1 MGPGGGSNGLV
12 PEGKTPGSESAVDSR
27 MRLVSP
33 GYIGTIGIP
42 LHRGRDLSAED
53 RTGTPRAML
62 VNEALA
68 RALFPGQDPIGKRVL
83 CCEGA
88 ADDPRWKT
96 IVGVVG
102 DTRSLGPDQEMVPEF
117 FLPIAQA
124 PDVAW
129 NWIGRTISVVA
140 RADADP
146 LSLAPAMREALRR
159 VDPSLPLYRI
169 ETLESSLS
177 IALAPARFRTI
188 LLGSL
193 AATGLLLAL
202 VGIYGVIAYLV
213 TRRRGEIGVRM
224 ALGASSGDVL
234 RMVVGQGLR
243 PVFAGTALGAL
254 GALAATRLLATWLRG
269 VSPEDPVTFAAVA
282 VSLIGVAAVATLIPA
297 RRATKVSALEAMRAE

>member
-1 MGPGGGSNGLV
+1 
-12 PEGKTPGSESAVDSR
+12 

-33 GYIGTIGIP
+33 GYIGTIG
-42 LHRGRDLSAED
+42 LQLRSGRDLSRDD
-53 RTGTPRAML
+53 RAGAPRAMV

-102 DTRSLGPDQEMVPEF
+102 DARSRGPDQEVVPEF
-117 FLPIAQA
+117 FIPIAQS
-124 PDVAW
+124 PDEAW
-129 NWIGRTISVVA
+129 NWISRTMSVVA
-140 RADADP
+140 RADGDP

-169 ETLESSLS
+169 ETLEASLS
-177 IALAPARFRTI
+177 NALAPARFRTV

-193 AATGLLLAL
+193 AAIGLLLAL

-224 ALGASSGDVL
+224 ALGASSSDVL

-243 PVFAGTALGAL
+243 PVLAGTALGAL
-254 GALAATRLLATWLRG
+254 GALAATRLLATWLHG
-269 VSPEDPVTFAAVA
+269 VSPNDPLTFGAVA
-282 VSLIGVAAVATLIPA
+282 FSLVVVAALASLIPA